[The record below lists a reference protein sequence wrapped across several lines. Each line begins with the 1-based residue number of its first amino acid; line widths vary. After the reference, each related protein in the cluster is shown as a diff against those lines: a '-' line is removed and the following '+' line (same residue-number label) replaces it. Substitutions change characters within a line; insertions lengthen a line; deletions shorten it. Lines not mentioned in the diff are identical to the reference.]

1 MQKFKTVRNNNM
13 TFFCYRSKIVSCKIG
28 FRNSLLRTKA
38 NFKRRHKNKIL
49 KYSKNL
55 TIFATY

>member
-38 NFKRRHKNKIL
+38 NFKRRHKK
-49 KYSKNL
+49 
-55 TIFATY
+55 